1 MTLILGKVLGLGLS
15 IFPSLGLGEILACDT
30 FAIVVVG
37 IWHFCCCCWY
47 WHLALLLLLLASG
60 TFAGLILQVPG
71 LWLEGIEEGAH
82 LLTGPEIENKIRVWD
97 IKELGIMDNK
107 QKIMDEGK

>member
-15 IFPSLGLGEILACDT
+15 VFPSLVLGEILACDT

-37 IWHFCCCCWY
+37 IWHFCYCCWY

-82 LLTGPEIENKIRVWD
+82 LLASPEIENKIRVLV
-97 IKELGIMDNK
+97 IKELWIMDNK

>member
-1 MTLILGKVLGLGLS
+1 MVLVSFPVLVLVKFRHVTLLPLLL
-15 IFPSLGLGEILACDT
+15 LASGT
-30 FAIVVVG
+30 FVVG
-37 IWHFCCCCWY
+37 IWHFCCCCCWY

-82 LLTGPEIENKIRVWD
+82 LLTSPEIENKIRVWD